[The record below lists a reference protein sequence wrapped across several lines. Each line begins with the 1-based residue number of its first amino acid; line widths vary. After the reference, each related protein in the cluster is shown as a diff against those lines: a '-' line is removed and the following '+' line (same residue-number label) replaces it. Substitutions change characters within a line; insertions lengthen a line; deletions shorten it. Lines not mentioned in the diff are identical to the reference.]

1 MPQNIDHEVKSGENL
16 SKIAKKNGISV
27 EELKKANPGL
37 KGDMIHPG
45 DKINVPVKQQT
56 GKGKKGHATERKSG
70 KKKKSNK
77 RKR

>member
-1 MPQNIDHEVKSGENL
+1 METNR
-16 SKIAKKNGISV
+16 
-27 EELKKANPGL
+27 
-37 KGDMIHPG
+37 IHPG